1 MTGDYPFGPADFE
14 RIRHHPIEERKSL
27 VNTGM
32 FTSLEKYIAT
42 GKLVDLFPSIL
53 KANDILSVVRAIKLA
68 REQGRPVVAAI
79 GAHVIK
85 CGLAPILIDM
95 MEKGALNAL
104 AVNGAVAVHDLEIAF
119 HGATSED
126 VAQEIKTG
134 RFGMVE
140 QTSTH
145 YHAAIA
151 QAGEREGL
159 GAALGRYINQEQM
172 KNAGF
177 SILAAG
183 WRLNVPVTVHVAV
196 GTDIVH
202 ASAQADG
209 AALGRTTLNDFKL
222 FTGIVSQLAGG
233 VYLNIGSAVVLPEV
247 FIKALSA
254 ARNMGNKVEGFTAV
268 NMDMIQGYR
277 PNVNVVNRPV
287 EGSGKGYSIT
297 GHHEIMVP
305 LLYHLLMEE
314 GAQ

>member
-1 MTGDYPFGPADFE
+1 MAGDYPFKPADFGG
-14 RIRHHPIEERKSL
+14 IKHYPIQTRKSL
-27 VNTGM
+27 VDAGM
-32 FTSLEKYIAT
+32 FADPARYKKS
-42 GKLVDLFPSIL
+42 GKLSDLFPAIL
-53 KANDILSVVRAIKLA
+53 KGTDLPAVARAIKKA
-68 REQGRPVVAAI
+68 KANGRPVVAAM

-85 CGLAPILIDM
+85 CGLAPILIEM
-95 MEKGALNAL
+95 MEAGVLSAL

-126 VAQEIKTG
+126 VASEIKTG

-140 QTSTH
+140 ETSRH
-145 YHAAIA
+145 YHQAIA
-151 QAGEREGL
+151 GARDGEGL
-159 GAALGRYINQEQM
+159 GAALGRYIAGEKM
-172 KNAGF
+172 KNAHL
-177 SILAAG
+177 SVLARG
-183 WRLNVPVTVHVAV
+183 WELNVPVTVHVAV

-202 ASAQADG
+202 ASGLADG
-209 AALGRTTLNDFKL
+209 AALGMATLNDFKL
-222 FTGIVSQLAGG
+222 FTGVVARLAGG

-297 GHHEIMVP
+297 GHHEIMIP
-305 LLYHLLMEE
+305 LLYHLLREE
-314 GAQ
+314 GAL

>member
-1 MTGDYPFGPADFE
+1 M
-14 RIRHHPIEERKSL
+14 
-27 VNTGM
+27 NTGM
-32 FTSLEKYIAT
+32 FTVLEKYAAT
-42 GKLVDLFPSIL
+42 GKLAHLFPSIL
-53 KANDILSVVRAIKLA
+53 KANDILAVVRAIKQA
-68 REQGRPVVAAI
+68 KAEGRPVVAAI

-85 CGLAPILIDM
+85 CGLAPIFIDL
-95 MEKGALNAL
+95 MEKGALSAV

-126 VAQEIKTG
+126 VALEIKTG

-151 QAGEREGL
+151 QAADNEGL
-159 GAALGRYINQEQM
+159 GAALGRYIHQEKM
-172 KNAGF
+172 KNAGL
-177 SILAAG
+177 SLLAEG
-183 WRLNVPVTVHVAV
+183 WRLNKPVTVHVAV

-209 AALGRTTLNDFKL
+209 AALGQATLSDFKL
-222 FTGIVSQLAGG
+222 FTGVVSQLSGG

-254 ARNMGNKVEGFTAV
+254 ARNIGNKVEGFTAV

-297 GHHEIMVP
+297 GHHEIMIP
-305 LLYHLLMEE
+305 LLYHLLREE
-314 GAQ
+314 GAL